1 MDPPPPV
8 VPGDGSLA
16 DDQLLTPF
24 DVQNPAVGRLDPYLL
39 AAIQNAANAAS
50 AEGIAMTI
58 TSGWRSPEFQQH
70 LLDDAV
76 QTYGSFDAARQYVQ
90 TPAMSRHVIGQAV
103 DVGGVGAD
111 QWLIANGSRYGLCQ
125 IYANELWHFELAT
138 DAAGICP
145 PLLPNAAGL
154 GGCGHPAV
162 GQRRTGLGDD
172 VVIVDTRR
180 QLHHPESGP
189 GHVEHPEI
197 GDHAAHHGLAG
208 QRQIA

>member
-1 MDPPPPV
+1 MRMKLTVDAGLMLVAATVATVVVAPAAPAGQPQVRLVDNTVAMDPPPPA

-16 DDQLLTPF
+16 DGQVLTPF
-24 DVQNPAVGRLDPYLL
+24 DVQNPAIGRLDPPLL
-39 AAIQNAANAAS
+39 AAIQNAATAAS

-145 PLLPNAAGL
+145 PLLPNAAG
-154 GGCGHPAV
+154 
-162 GQRRTGLGDD
+162 
-172 VVIVDTRR
+172 
-180 QLHHPESGP
+180 
-189 GHVEHPEI
+189 
-197 GDHAAHHGLAG
+197 
-208 QRQIA
+208 